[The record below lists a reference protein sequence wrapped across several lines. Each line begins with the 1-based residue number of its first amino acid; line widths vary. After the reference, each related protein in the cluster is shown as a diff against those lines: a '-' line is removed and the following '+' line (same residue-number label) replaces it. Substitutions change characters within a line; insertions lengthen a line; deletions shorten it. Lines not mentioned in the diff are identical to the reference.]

1 MAVYSFIYKE
11 IIVPKSAPIN
21 ISLNLSLQKSGTSDD
36 RGAKFKKPIDAIL
49 LKIGA
54 KNPSSRSV
62 CLLPS
67 YFIAYG
73 YKMSDNHL
81 SDERFVKGA
90 GDNPMV
96 YKEGVFLTKHLT
108 VAKTSVVALGNLIE
122 DEVLKPNEQVEN
134 SYIFYTPQGEYDF
147 IEVFAAIPSVSMKA
161 RGKIGFG
168 LVYNSIGHR
177 FG

>member
-1 MAVYSFIYKE
+1 MKPALLARRKVLVKIFKTELKLLELWFSRLLLLYGGVYSFIYKE

-90 GDNPMV
+90 CDNPIV

-122 DEVLKPNEQVEN
+122 D
-134 SYIFYTPQGEYDF
+134 
-147 IEVFAAIPSVSMKA
+147 
-161 RGKIGFG
+161 
-168 LVYNSIGHR
+168 
-177 FG
+177 